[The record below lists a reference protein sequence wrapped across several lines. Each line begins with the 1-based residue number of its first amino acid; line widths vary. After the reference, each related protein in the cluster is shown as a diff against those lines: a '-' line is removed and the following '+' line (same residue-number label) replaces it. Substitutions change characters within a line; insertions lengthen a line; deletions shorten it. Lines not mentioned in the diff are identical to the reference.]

1 MNRTERG
8 AWTLVVFAV
17 GALAVAGCRG
27 DEAANQNA
35 PALQQRAPV
44 APPQAS
50 EVPRPDSIP
59 LSAVPTGYTGQLAPL
74 PISPYAA
81 PRPPEVIRAV
91 YTFAARHPEVLHY
104 VPCFCGCQHSGHSG
118 NDDCFIKGR
127 EPNGRPV
134 WDPHGMT

>member
-1 MNRTERG
+1 ML
-8 AWTLVVFAV
+8 AFVAA
-17 GALAVAGCRG
+17 GALAGAGCRG
-27 DEAANQNA
+27 DDASSQDA
-35 PALQQRAPV
+35 PALQHRAPPT
-44 APPQAS
+44 PPQAS
-50 EVPRPDSIP
+50 EIPRSARIP
-59 LSAVPTGYTGQLAPL
+59 LSQVPSGYTGQLAPL

-81 PRPPEVIRAV
+81 PRPPEVIRAI

>member
-1 MNRTERG
+1 MNRSERG
-8 AWTLVVFAV
+8 AWTLVVIAV
-17 GALAVAGCRG
+17 GALAGAGCRG
-27 DEAANQNA
+27 DEAASQNA
-35 PALQQRAPV
+35 PALQQRV

-50 EVPRPDSIP
+50 EIPWPASIP
-59 LSAVPTGYTGQLAPL
+59 LPPVPSGYTGQLAPL
-74 PISPYAA
+74 PTSPYAA

-104 VPCFCGCQHSGHSG
+104 VPCFCGCQRSGHSG

>member
-1 MNRTERG
+1 MDFLGR
-8 AWTLVVFAV
+8 AVVV
-17 GALAVAGCRG
+17 GVVALAALAGAGCRG
-27 DEAANQNA
+27 GETARQDA
-35 PALQQRAPV
+35 PSTQRGGAV

-50 EVPRPDSIP
+50 AMPGPRNIPSSPVPS
-59 LSAVPTGYTGQLAPL
+59 GYTGQLAPL
-74 PISPYAA
+74 PISPYAP
-81 PRPPEVIRAV
+81 PRPPDVIRAV

-104 VPCFCGCQHSGHSG
+104 VPCFCGCQRSGHSG

>member
-1 MNRTERG
+1 MNLADRG
-8 AWTLVVFAV
+8 AWALVVIAV
-17 GALAVAGCRG
+17 GALTGAGCRG
-27 DEAANQNA
+27 DETASQNA
-35 PALQQRAPV
+35 PAAQQRATV

-50 EVPRPDSIP
+50 EMPGAGRIP
-59 LSAVPTGYTGQLAPL
+59 FTPAPPAYAGELAPF
-74 PISPYAA
+74 PTSPYAA
-81 PRPPEVIRAV
+81 PRPPDVIRAV

-104 VPCFCGCQHSGHSG
+104 VPCFCGCQRSGHSG

>member
-1 MNRTERG
+1 MNRTERS
-8 AWTLVVFAV
+8 AWTLVVIAV
-17 GALAVAGCRG
+17 GALAGAGCRG
-27 DEAANQNA
+27 DEAASQNA

-50 EVPRPDSIP
+50 EIPRPATIP
-59 LSAVPTGYTGQLAPL
+59 LSPLPSGYAGQLAPL

-104 VPCFCGCQHSGHSG
+104 VPCFCGCQRSGHSG

>member
-8 AWTLVVFAV
+8 AWTLVVVAV
-17 GALAVAGCRG
+17 AALANTGCRG
-27 DEAANQNA
+27 DEAASQNA
-35 PALQQRAPV
+35 PALQRPAPV
-44 APPQAS
+44 APPPAS
-50 EVPRPDSIP
+50 EIPRAAGIPVSPVPS
-59 LSAVPTGYTGQLAPL
+59 GYMGQLAPL

-104 VPCFCGCQHSGHSG
+104 VPCFCGCQRSGHSG

>member
-1 MNRTERG
+1 MNFSRCVS
-8 AWTLVVFAV
+8 VVGVIAV
-17 GALAVAGCRG
+17 AALGGAGCRG
-27 DEAANQNA
+27 DETGRQSA
-35 PALQQRAPV
+35 PAAQQGGAV

-50 EVPRPDSIP
+50 DIPGARNIASSPVPS
-59 LSAVPTGYTGQLAPL
+59 GYTGQLAPL

-81 PRPPEVIRAV
+81 PRPPDVIRAV

-104 VPCFCGCQHSGHSG
+104 VPCFCGCQRSGHSG